1 MSSLGR
7 SSSVPPRSC
16 TAGLHGRGDK
26 AGVMKAVNRTN
37 GNALAVDI
45 SIANTLF
52 TRMKGLLGRSD
63 LPSGK
68 GLWIT
73 PCKGVH
79 TFCMQFPI
87 DVVFLDKT
95 NRVISLA
102 VELKP
107 NRMSQVYSRAS
118 SVLEIP
124 TGTIV
129 ATRTELGDY
138 IEIV

>member
-7 SSSVPPRSC
+7 SSSDSPRPC

-26 AGVMKAVNRTN
+26 AGAMKAVNRTT
-37 GNALAVDI
+37 GNALADDV
-45 SIANTLF
+45 SIADTLF

-68 GLWIT
+68 GLWIK

-102 VELKP
+102 EGLQP
-107 NRMSQVYSRAS
+107 NRMTKVLPGAT
-118 SVLEIP
+118 SVIELP
-124 TGTIV
+124 AGTLKTTSTSV
-129 ATRTELGDY
+129 GDEVV
-138 IEIV
+138 IA